1 MRKLH
6 YSKEEGMRRNVSYVL
21 FTATIFAAYIIVS
34 AQSGDFTVGGR
45 VVSGGQ
51 PVPNATI
58 THMSIAKRLSW
69 DFSKAD
75 GTFGG
80 YNGQAVKPFHQAVTI
95 TLRSAGPVSIEIFD
109 ASGKMVSSE
118 YNAKI
123 DQGTYSLEPVTSRLS
138 KAVYLLKIKAGNQV
152 ICRKLINSGKGRI
165 GTLDGQ
171 LSSNSPVVLKKTSA
185 VIDSI
190 RVGKTG
196 YTPAYVPISTYADT
210 VGDVTITPVD
220 IEAKVNQIFGTMSQA
235 EIIGQL
241 AMPVTPITANSVSG
255 SNCGSVF
262 GGGGALQG
270 LNASAA
276 ADMIDGFQRAM
287 ANTTKKIPILAA
299 YDFVHGAS
307 ALPGAVIFPHNLGMG
322 AIQDSV
328 LIQKAFRVTAFEV
341 RGAGCNWGFGP
352 CIAVIRDDRWGRA
365 YEGFAETPE
374 LTQKMARHAVLG
386 IQTTDL
392 SLPTAYAAC
401 VKHFAGDGGTSN
413 GVDRGQ
419 TTGPDNTARAIH
431 LPGYATAVS
440 TGVATVMPSFS
451 SWSDGTPM
459 HANKTL
465 MTGWLKSTTAGNPGF
480 QGFIVGDWEAHGNL
494 SVSCDAG
501 LDVPMAPSAGTGII
515 NTFNGLYGTLKNR
528 IDDACK
534 RVLRVKAWMGMLN
547 NPAGSYL
554 TDRRLTNLV
563 GCAEHRA
570 VARECV
576 RASMVLLKNANNA
589 LPIPKTANVS
599 LWGKGGDDVGIQGG
613 GWVVSWQGGAGTP
626 TPGGTTIKQGCQA
639 LCTGTFT
646 YSDNASAGANADY
659 IVAVLSEDPYAEVSF
674 GDISLTNNTPNGGVG
689 PKQNDATTTNSSVMS
704 AIQTA
709 HNAGKKVIVVL
720 IAGRPMNVSTV
731 VPNCDA
737 FVWACLPGTEGNGVA
752 DVLFGDYKFSG
763 KLPVTWP
770 NTINDEPI
778 NQGDDKT
785 GLFAYGA
792 GLTD

>member
-1 MRKLH
+1 
-6 YSKEEGMRRNVSYVL
+6 MRRSATCVL
-21 FTATIFAAYIIVS
+21 FTATILAAYAIVS
-34 AQSGDFTVGGR
+34 AQSGDFTVSGR

-51 PVPNATI
+51 PVANATI
-58 THMSIAKRLSW
+58 TYMSIAKRLSW
-69 DFSKAD
+69 DFSRAD
-75 GTFGG
+75 GTFG
-80 YNGQAVKPFHQAVTI
+80 KPMGVLTPHHNANF
-95 TLRSAGPVSIEIFD
+95 TLRLSGPVSIEIYD
-109 ASGKMVSSE
+109 VCGKIISSQYMASIE
-118 YNAKI
+118 
-123 DQGTYSLEPVTSRLS
+123 QGTYSLQPITSKLS
-138 KAVYLLKIKAGNQV
+138 KAVYLIKIKAENQV
-152 ICRKLINSGKGRI
+152 ICRRLVNSCKNRM
-165 GTLDGQ
+165 GTIEGLVP
-171 LSSNSPVVLKKTSA
+171 SNSPLVLTKASV

-196 YTPAYVPISTYADT
+196 YSPTFVPISTYDD
-210 VGDVTITPVD
+210 VVNDVTITPVD
-220 IEAKVNQIFGTMSQA
+220 IEAQVNQVIGTMSQA
-235 EIIGQL
+235 EICGQL
-241 AMPVTPITANSVSG
+241 AMPPTTDAGTVSG
-255 SNCGSVF
+255 SKCGSIF
-262 GGGGALQG
+262 GGGGALATFT
-270 LNASAA
+270 ASSS
-276 ADMIDGFQRAM
+276 ADAIDAIQRAM

-322 AIQDSV
+322 AIQDTV

-365 YEGFAETPE
+365 YEGFGETPE
-374 LTQKMARHAVLG
+374 IAQKMAHHAVLG

-401 VKHFAGDGGTSN
+401 CKHFAGDGGTDN

-419 TTGPDNTARAIH
+419 TSGTDATAAPIH
-431 LPGYATAVS
+431 LPGYASAVAA
-440 TGVATVMPSFS
+440 GVATIMPSFS
-451 SWSDGTPM
+451 SWCDGTPM
-459 HANKTL
+459 HVNAKL
-465 MTGWLKSTTAGNPGF
+465 MNGWLKQGTAVGGVAGTQFGGF
-480 QGFIVGDWEAHGNL
+480 LVGDWEAHSMPG
-494 SVSCDAG
+494 SIVAG
-501 LDVPMAPSAGTGII
+501 LDVPMAPSAGVGII
-515 NTFNGLYGTLKNR
+515 SSFNNMYTANKAR
-528 IDDACK
+528 VDDACK

-547 NPAGSYL
+547 PAGSYL
-554 TDRRLTNLV
+554 TDRRLTAFV
-563 GCAEHRA
+563 GCPDHRA
-570 VARECV
+570 VARACV
-576 RASMVLLKNANNA
+576 RASLVLLKNNNNA
-589 LPIPKTANVS
+589 LPIPKNANVS
-599 LWGKGGDDVGIQGG
+599 LWGKGGDDVGIQSG
-613 GWVVSWQGGAGTP
+613 GWVVSWQGGAGAP
-626 TPGGTTIKQGCQA
+626 TSGGTTIKQGCQA

-646 YSDNASAGANADY
+646 YSENTDAGANADY

-674 GDISLTNNTPNGGVG
+674 GDISLTNDTPNGGVG
-689 PKQNDATTTNSSVMS
+689 PKNNDATSTNSAVMS

-720 IAGRPMNVSTV
+720 IAGRPMNVSSV

-778 NQGDDKT
+778 NQGDNKT